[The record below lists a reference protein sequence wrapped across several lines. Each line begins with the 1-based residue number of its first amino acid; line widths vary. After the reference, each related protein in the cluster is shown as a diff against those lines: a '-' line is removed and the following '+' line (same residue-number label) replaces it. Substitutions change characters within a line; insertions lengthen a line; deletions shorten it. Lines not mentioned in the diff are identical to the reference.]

1 MLVRC
6 LFIDEHSC
14 GAEIRISKHEIRNK
28 FEAQNPKPRPS
39 GEIVV
44 IGEAI
49 VPAAGVWNI

>member
-28 FEAQNPKPRPS
+28 FEAQNSKPGPS